1 MRVGK
6 VIGNV
11 WATKKDEG
19 LEGFKL
25 LVIDQINPRTKE
37 HDKTIVA
44 VDAVGAGPGE
54 MVLIVGGSTAR
65 FAANQHAPTDAT
77 VVGIIDTLEIYE
89 ENE

>member
-11 WATKKDEG
+11 WATKKDED

-25 LVIDQINPRTKE
+25 LVIDEINPRTKA
-37 HDKTIVA
+37 HDKTIIA

-65 FAANQHAPTDAT
+65 LALNRQAPTDAT

-89 ENE
+89 ED